1 MTALPS
7 LPRWVQ
13 VFGARSACTLAIL
26 AATGCAAP
34 QVTDVTSFHVEAI
47 APSDTDTSALWTGR
61 WRTNW
66 GQLDLQLQ
74 DGVVR
79 GAFRYLSEGQE
90 RVGLIVGQPKGNQLL
105 LKWIEQKASAKG
117 RGILVMAAD
126 GSKFSGTYGSED
138 SETDGGEWS
147 GVRVPMTR

>member
-1 MTALPS
+1 MTSTPTCTH
-7 LPRWVQ
+7 Q
-13 VFGARSACTLAIL
+13 VRRTGA
-26 AATGCAAP
+26 CAAVSMALLLLAGCGAP
-34 QVTDVTSFHVEAI
+34 QATAVTSLHVEAI

-74 DGVVR
+74 AGVVR
-79 GAFRYLSEGQE
+79 GAFRYESEGQE

-105 LKWIEQKASAKG
+105 LKWIEQKATAKG
-117 RGILVMAAD
+117 RGVLVMAAD
-126 GSKFSGTYGSED
+126 GSKFSGTYGSDD

-147 GVRVPMTR
+147 GERVAMGR